1 LIAPHGEDRIFA
13 SRTHEFTGALSGA
26 GETRADAGWLVRTLL
41 FGLLLRNEVADKDQ
55 MERLLTAS
63 DLDWT
68 VVRVG
73 RLTDGPARDAWRA
86 ADDGSIRMLGSIA
99 RADVAAF
106 MVAQI
111 EDNRWVRRKPVLTL
125 CTPLRSRS
133 GSNVD
138 RSSLANRARP
148 L

>member
-1 LIAPHGEDRIFA
+1 
-13 SRTHEFTGALSGA
+13 
-26 GETRADAGWLVRTLL
+26 VRTPL
-41 FGLLLRNEVADKDQ
+41 FGLVLRNQVADKDQ

-111 EDNRWVRRKPVLTL
+111 EDNRWVWRKPVLVRSTL